1 MSDKPD
7 TQLTLKAL
15 DQAYEQRGRPKGLM
29 FHSDQGV
36 QYSSLK
42 YRQRLWHYRIEQS
55 MGRRGNCWDNA
66 PMERVFR
73 SLKTEWV
80 PSTWYTSFEE
90 AKKDIGAYLMDY
102 YNWRRPHT
110 YNDGLSPAVVEEKL
124 NLSSEIC

>member
-1 MSDKPD
+1 MLDLYSRRIVGWAMSDKPD

-15 DQAYEQRGRPKGLM
+15 EHAYEQRGCPAGLM

-42 YRQRLWHYRIEQS
+42 YRQRLWHYQIEQS
-55 MGRRGNCWDNA
+55 MSRRGNCWDNA

-90 AKKDIGAYLMDY
+90 AKKDIGNYLMVY
-102 YNWRRPHT
+102 LRR
-110 YNDGLSPAVVEEKL
+110 
-124 NLSSEIC
+124 